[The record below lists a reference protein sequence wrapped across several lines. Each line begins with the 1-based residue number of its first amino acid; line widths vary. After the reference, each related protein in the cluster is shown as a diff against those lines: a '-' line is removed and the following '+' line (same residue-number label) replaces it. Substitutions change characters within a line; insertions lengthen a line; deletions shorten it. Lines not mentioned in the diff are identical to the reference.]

1 MKFVHKVKSAKPWK
15 LLSPESLLCP
25 WKVPPTLSS
34 NNQMCSFIGTITW
47 ASVEKKDEGKR
58 MSLSELC
65 ANIGLVSAGAA
76 APQRLLI
83 VSFFGVSA
91 DLINTFEL
99 GKALI
104 WIELIL
110 YPQCFSIVHS
120 VHSSYMLSQ
129 ISWR

>member
-1 MKFVHKVKSAKPWK
+1 MKFVHKVKSAK
-15 LLSPESLLCP
+15 S
-25 WKVPPTLSS
+25 
-34 NNQMCSFIGTITW
+34 
-47 ASVEKKDEGKR
+47 EGPAQGR
-58 MSLSELC
+58 VLPGSRQDPRRPGRGQGERGRP
-65 ANIGLVSAGAA
+65 ADGPGGAA